1 MDIIWQEK
9 LFEDHKTGN
18 YLRYLSHIAAGEGRQ
33 PLLLHIHGAGSRGEA
48 LDTFGHLGP
57 VGELDRGRAIGA
69 HIVAPQYHADTWFE
83 LFETLIDFAR
93 QQAVQPD
100 IDPARI
106 YLCGISMGA
115 YASWQLAMTCPELFA
130 ALVPLCG
137 SGMYWNAACL
147 KENPIWAFHGALDC
161 VVLPEESLHMVRAV
175 NDCGGNARLTILP
188 HAEHNAW
195 DAAFASDELWS
206 WLFQQRKSH

>member
-18 YLRYLSHIAAGEGRQ
+18 YLRYLSHIATGEERQ

-93 QQAVQPD
+93 QQAVQLD

-106 YLCGISMGA
+106 Y
-115 YASWQLAMTCPELFA
+115 
-130 ALVPLCG
+130 LCG